1 MLLHIEESAEMVGLI
16 SQRAVSPFPVSS
28 FEESRLRFPV
38 HNDIG
43 TSGFPVSDDLMSQT
57 ATMHSFFLA
66 SFIVKLE

>member
-38 HNDIG
+38 HDDSG
-43 TSGFPVSDDLMSQT
+43 TSGPQMYSHAREGHGAF
-57 ATMHSFFLA
+57 
-66 SFIVKLE
+66 

>member
-38 HNDIG
+38 HDDSG
-43 TSGFPVSDDLMSQT
+43 TSGPVKPDSGSQFPIL
-57 ATMHSFFLA
+57 
-66 SFIVKLE
+66 